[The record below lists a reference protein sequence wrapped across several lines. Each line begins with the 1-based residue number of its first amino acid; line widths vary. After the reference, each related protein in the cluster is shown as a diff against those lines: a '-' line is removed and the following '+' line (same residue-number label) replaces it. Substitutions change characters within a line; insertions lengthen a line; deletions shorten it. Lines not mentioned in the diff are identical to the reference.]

1 MKAIFDI
8 ETDGVNASKVWC
20 IAAQIYGMPWET
32 YFFDPSE
39 VGNFKQWLVDNEI
52 DTLIGHNIIGFDIP
66 VLNKLLDLD
75 WSGDI
80 EDTLVMARL
89 DDPSRKNSLGAWGER
104 LNFPKDNFKE
114 FNKYSEE
121 MKEYCIQDVRVTYRV
136 YDMLKGQMLNP
147 NALKLEHEVA
157 AIIHQQKEN
166 GWKMDYIKA
175 SRLLAK
181 LKGEM
186 FKAENEVREVFKPLP
201 VWVPMNHPLDK
212 LFKGKFIN
220 QEYSARF
227 QAQLDKGGQFNEE
240 GDWGHFT
247 YPEFNLGSR
256 QQIIK
261 YLIHF
266 GWEPKRFTEHGQAIV
281 SEEIL
286 ESIDIPEGKLIAK
299 YLMLQKR
306 TGLVSSWLNELHI
319 DDERIHGNVN
329 SCGTRTGRM
338 THNKPNL
345 AQVPAVYSPYGED
358 CRELFIVEKGYK
370 LVGVDASGLELR
382 MLAHYINDED
392 YIKEILEGDIH
403 TANQNAAGLET
414 RDQAKTFI
422 YALLY
427 GGGDGKIGEIVGG
440 GVKEGKDLKD
450 KFFTALPAM
459 KELRDKVTE
468 ESQGGTILGLD
479 GRKLKVNSPHTALNT
494 LLQSAGAIVM
504 KKALVILDHA
514 IPLNLIDA
522 KFVGNIHDE
531 FQLEVREDQADAL
544 GELAVNAIIAA
555 GEEFKMN
562 CPLDG
567 EYKVGL
573 NWKETH

>member
-8 ETDGVNASKVWC
+8 ETDGINASKIWC

-32 YFFDPSE
+32 KFFDPDDIHLFE
-39 VGNFKQWLVDNEI
+39 PWLIENDI

-66 VLNKLLDLD
+66 VLKKFRLLK
-75 WSGDI
+75 GEYKI

-89 DDPSRKNSLGAWGER
+89 DEPSRRNSLGDWGER
-104 LNFPKDNFKE
+104 LNFPKDDYNDWTHYNE
-114 FNKYSEE
+114 D
-121 MKEYCIQDVRVTYRV
+121 MKHYCIQDVKVTYRV
-136 YDMLKGQMLNP
+136 YELLLNQRLTQG
-147 NALKLEHEVA
+147 ALDLEHEVA
-157 AIIHQQKEN
+157 EIIHQQKVN
-166 GWKMDYIKA
+166 GWKMDFVKA
-175 SRLLAK
+175 SQLLAK

-186 FKAENEVREVFKPLP
+186 YLAEEEVRAVFKPLP
-201 VWVPMNHPLDK
+201 VWVPLNHPGDK
-212 LFKGKFIN
+212 CYKKDGTISSRYQK
-220 QEYSARF
+220 
-227 QAQLDKGGQFNEE
+227 QLDKGAKYNDDNE
-240 GDWGHFT
+240 WGYDT

-256 QQIIK
+256 QQIAR
-261 YLIHF
+261 YLQHF
-266 GWEPKRFTEHGQAIV
+266 GWEPKKFTEHGSPIV

-286 ESIDIPEGKLIAK
+286 ENVEIPEGKLIAR

-306 TGLVSSWLNELHI
+306 VGLVSSWLDEIHL

-329 SCGTRTGRM
+329 SCGARTCRM
-338 THNKPNL
+338 THSKPNL
-345 AQVPAVYSPYGED
+345 AQVPASYSPYGEE
-358 CRELFIVEKGYK
+358 CRELFVVDKGYR
-370 LVGVDASGLELR
+370 LVGCDASGLELR
-382 MLAHYINDED
+382 MLAHYIDVED
-392 YIKEILEGDIH
+392 YTKEILEGDIH

-427 GGGDGKIGEIVGG
+427 GGGDSKIGQIVGG
-440 GVKEGKDLKD
+440 GAKEGKALKE

-459 KELRDKVTE
+459 KELRDKVTAE
-468 ESQGGTILGLD
+468 AESGTIIGLD
-479 GRKLKVNSPHTALNT
+479 GRKLHVNSSHTALNT

-504 KKALVILDHA
+504 KRALVILRQAANVEGLDY
-514 IPLNLIDA
+514 

-531 FQLEVREDQADAL
+531 IQTEVREDQTEVF
-544 GELAVNAIIAA
+544 GELAVLAIKAA
-555 GEEFKMN
+555 GDYYGMN